1 MAQDLKISQLPI
13 YSLGTNVESLM
24 SSGKIIVPATVN
36 EINVLNN
43 KGLDIGQLLNLLRIY
58 VDQAASNAV

>member
-13 YSLGTNVESLM
+13 YSLGTNIESLM
-24 SSGKIIVPATVN
+24 NSGKIIVPATVN
-36 EINVLNN
+36 ENNVLNN

>member
-1 MAQDLKISQLPI
+1 MTQDLKISQLPI
-13 YSLGTNVESLM
+13 YSLGTSVEPLM

-36 EINVLNN
+36 ENNVLNN

>member
-24 SSGKIIVPATVN
+24 NSGKIIVPATVN
-36 EINVLNN
+36 ENNVLNN

>member
-1 MAQDLKISQLPI
+1 M
-13 YSLGTNVESLM
+13 N
-24 SSGKIIVPATVN
+24 SGKIIVPATVN
-36 EINVLNN
+36 ENNVLNN

>member
-13 YSLGTNVESLM
+13 YSLGTNIESLM
-24 SSGKIIVPATVN
+24 NSGKIIIPATVN
-36 EINVLNN
+36 ENNVLNN

>member
-1 MAQDLKISQLPI
+1 MTQDLKISQLPI
-13 YSLGTNVESLM
+13 YSLGTSVESLM

-36 EINVLNN
+36 ENNVLNN